1 VAEGV
6 RVVDERVALGMT
18 VAEAVDDM
26 VSLAPF
32 QRVEGLTVQ
41 LDGLDEEL
49 GAAASPTLSVDEGAE
64 LNVVEAELV
73 ADEAAF
79 EVNEDPVALRVLV
92 EESVRLTVTLA
103 VTLAVVEGMED
114 NVTLSVME
122 GRMKEAVLLSVEGM
136 VELEDTALSGAE
148 VEELTAEVYNPVE
161 DE

>member
-79 EVNEDPVALRVLV
+79 EVALRVLV